1 MPVINLKPTSSNSVI
16 NENNSTSGDSITNT
30 TISGI
35 SFINEELTKQIDIGI
50 TTFYTTHQF
59 VQFSLEVFI
68 NGIKQSPGFD
78 FNELD
83 TKNGFSLISLTTNYP
98 HWLNS
103 NSCILVKYIKS

>member
-1 MPVINLKPTSSNSVI
+1 MPVINIKPSPNNSVDS
-16 NENNSTSGDSITNT
+16 EGSSSSGDSITNT

-35 SFINEELTKQIDIGI
+35 SFVSEELTKQINPGV

-103 NSCILVKYIKS
+103 NSCVLVKYIKA